1 MIKSVRAR
9 SMRSQKSLLSTLLF
23 LAAALAVSVPA
34 SAEDAGEEL
43 FGQCKGCHEIGAG
56 AKHKVGPHLDGIFG
70 RTAGTSEGF
79 KYSAAMKKA
88 GEDGLK
94 WDAEAL
100 AKYIEKPRDFIKGN
114 RMSFRGMAKEE
125 DRKLLIEWLTAK
137 ASEAPAADTAHKVDD
152 TGATVRG
159 FADAVLAL
167 EGDKE
172 YGQYLAGEC
181 VTCHQITGQ
190 VEGIPSIVGV
200 PRDYFVRAMLEF
212 KNNIRTNEVM
222 KLRAANMTNE
232 DLAALAA
239 YFESLE
245 PR

>member
-1 MIKSVRAR
+1 MITNAGAR
-9 SMRSQKSLLSTLLF
+9 SMRAQKSLLTVFLL
-23 LAAALAVSVPA
+23 LAGAISFALPA
-34 SAEDAGEEL
+34 FAEDAGEKL

-56 AKHKVGPHLDGIFG
+56 AHHKVGPHLDGIFG
-70 RTAGTSEGF
+70 RTAGSSEGF
-79 KYSAAMKKA
+79 KYSVAMKKA

-114 RMSFRGMAKEE
+114 RMSYRGMAKEE
-125 DRKLLIEWLTAK
+125 DRKLLIEWLAAK
-137 ASEAPAADTAHKVDD
+137 SSEAPAADTAHKIDD
-152 TGATVRG
+152 TSSTVRG

-172 YGQYLAGEC
+172 YGQYLSGEC

-190 VEGIPSIVGV
+190 VSGIPSIIGI
-200 PRDYFVRAMLEF
+200 PRDYFVRAMLEY

-222 KLRAANMTNE
+222 KLRAANITNE

-245 PR
+245 PQ